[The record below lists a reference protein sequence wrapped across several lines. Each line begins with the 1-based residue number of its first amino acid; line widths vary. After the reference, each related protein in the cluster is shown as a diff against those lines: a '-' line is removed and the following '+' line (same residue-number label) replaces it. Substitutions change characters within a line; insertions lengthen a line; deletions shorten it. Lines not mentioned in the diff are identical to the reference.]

1 MHKKEKVENDDV
13 RDLPESTAPVVLA
26 DHVDQAARALGV
38 PPGAIV
44 IKQLVVN
51 NNYNYYTG
59 PPQ

>member
-1 MHKKEKVENDDV
+1 LHKKEKVENDDN

-26 DHVDQAARALGV
+26 DHVGQAARALGV

-51 NNYNYYTG
+51 DNSNSYTG
-59 PPQ
+59 PPP